1 MPMNN
6 YNLNFY
12 INNFSYAINIEAS
25 AHKVELKNELMA
37 NLPTNKNIDT
47 KTLLMLYIQKTNE
60 FLEYKEEIKKVIDK
74 IEDSDI

>member
-1 MPMNN
+1 MNN

-12 INNFSYAINIEAS
+12 VNNFSYAINIEGS
-25 AHKVELKNELMA
+25 AHKEELKNELMA

-60 FLEYKEEIKKVIDK
+60 FLEYKEEVNKIIDK